1 MAELTQSTEEAR
13 ARRGSGLLALARAR
27 LRRSGGGRA
36 ASVFRILLFVG
47 FAGAILVVRATD
59 GGDAPLTGFIGAAAR
74 WVAWLVGAPLALAA
88 AQDHHA
94 LDQRDGIA
102 PLAAIRGFPPRS
114 LEAARVLGAMLEITL
129 ALGVPLVALA
139 GLTAAVAGS
148 PALAF
153 VRIGL
158 GFAAAAFA
166 IVAGVTL
173 GGISAACGQLG
184 RARGRLLLFAVVVGP
199 WILADVTGYR
209 SFSIPGALA
218 AALDFALGGAGA

>member
-13 ARRGSGLLALARAR
+13 VRRGSGLLALARER

-36 ASVFRILLFVG
+36 ASLFRILLFVG
-47 FAGAILVVRATD
+47 FASAILLVRATD
-59 GGDAPLTGFIGAAAR
+59 GGDAPLSGLIGAAAR
-74 WVAWLVGAPLALAA
+74 WGAWLVGAPLALAA

-94 LDQRDGIA
+94 LDQRDGIV
-102 PLAAIRGFPPRS
+102 PLVAIRGFPLRS
-114 LEAARVLGAMLEITL
+114 LEAARVLGAMLEMTF

-148 PALAF
+148 ASLAF
-153 VRIGL
+153 VRVGL
-158 GFAAAAFA
+158 VLAAAAFA

-173 GGISAACGQLG
+173 GGIGAACGQLG
-184 RARGRLLLFAVVVGP
+184 RGRGRWLLLAVIAGP
-199 WILADVTGYR
+199 WMLADLTGYR
-209 SFSIPGALA
+209 AFSIPGALA